1 MADTYKG
8 SITLAS
14 VEDGRDESEQIIV
27 QSSDETIYKFYT
39 SEGFKEYSPESV
51 SFWVQQ
57 RGETYGEEVSGD
69 VISFETDIAAPL
81 DSAKVTLT
89 PKQDLNGYDKPW
101 PAGGGVNKLR
111 TTAQSKTEKGVTW
124 TVNADGT
131 ITVSGTA
138 TGYTQIEVGR
148 ASVDSSMG
156 NITVSGLAST
166 INIVW
171 ASVQVR
177 DVNSNVLYT
186 IAINGRAE
194 LHCDL
199 SQYPDAYEVVVL
211 VKRNNNI
218 ATSGTVKIQ
227 VEKGTTASSW
237 SPYSNVCPITG
248 TEEVTVARTGVN
260 VWDEEWEVGYIRVA
274 DGSDAPGTNN
284 IRSKNYIPVIPSAE
298 YYLHSGL
305 STAIYCPLIFYD
317 ENKNFVSAVV
327 QQVWNRTIIIPS
339 NAYFVRFYMGSTYG
353 TTYRH
358 DISINY
364 PSTDHV
370 YHAYNGETV
379 TTDLGR
385 TIYGGSVDLV
395 SGVLTVTHKSVT
407 PPSSDYANNG
417 KTGTLYE
424 FSLNNLT
431 DKAAGS
437 TNFICSNMMV
447 SANRAE
453 YSARGRDTG
462 QTISFCLPISVANNI
477 TSARAWVD
485 SNPIQTVYELATPET
500 YQLTPQQVSALLGAN
515 TIWSDAGQ
523 IDIIYPKKDGTI
535 VRPTSNLIPD
545 VDYDHELELV
555 GTSVEDYKNLW
566 SFFGRIYG
574 TLNADET
581 TQSTQVLN
589 LVRTISN
596 NQVIFNI
603 DNLNNLAV
611 DEGRTSS
618 TDVTLFNSLQSQ
630 LSGSN
635 YFFNFK
641 VYKPTNNDPP
651 LAIDLIDY
659 KPIGV
664 EFGTSDD
671 MAQFS
676 LTATSIQQLVRDTKL
691 TFDAQGLH
699 LENGAFDITD
709 TRYHLASPSAEEF
722 DANKTSYYTYDT
734 ETGKYI
740 QCTSSSTYNAS
751 TQYYTSDPLE
761 LLAYDPNLHT
771 LRVNG
776 NGKFTGTIEAT
787 DGSFTGHVVATSGS
801 FTGTVAAQEGEIGG
815 WVIRNDGLYSRATGD
830 NKPSIELLSEGTIN
844 AQTINLGTGAH
855 INDFIQLGENAVL
868 YNPDE
873 HTGKV
878 LSLGNPES
886 ISLYNNGLFQ
896 LGNITLDGENSI
908 IKGNNWS
915 IDPDFARFRNVEVSG
930 KISSA
935 VFETA
940 SVSAVGGIM
949 LFKTAYKVESFSGRN
964 IVLDIKYSG
973 NVGDSVYLTNSDGQL
988 SELMTVD
995 AINEKQVMLAEAIPF
1010 TEVISLIQ
1018 IGNINNRP
1026 IIIGVNSTD
1035 VNAGFLSY
1043 QGITISEVYK
1053 EGNNIK
1059 NDIKAFLG
1067 NLQSLN
1073 IQGVTGYGLYG
1084 SNVYLTG
1091 SLTTQVQGLTTSYAG
1106 INTLNGANATKFD
1119 NDTSKIVFWAGS
1131 EGITNEQIAAA
1142 PFQVTEN
1149 GSIYASRGI
1158 FEGSII
1164 SRSTIEGSVIKT
1176 ARIEGSGTNP
1186 ALKILDAING
1196 IGFYTV
1202 GANDQ
1207 DIEAFT
1213 IGSDGFK
1220 IGNNHFIS
1228 ISNNSIDFNGRNI
1241 TIDSLY
1247 TRNVGGITLAISR
1260 NKIESKY
1267 GNVTTP
1273 SITFKTNSIDLTVQS
1288 TDSKFSVTES
1298 LTSLNT
1304 DLVEMKKNIA
1314 YGNIMKYE
1322 RVENQNGNENGYDLY
1337 VY

>member
-14 VEDGRDESEQIIV
+14 VENGRDGSEQIII
-27 QSSDETIYKFYT
+27 QSSEETIYKFYT
-39 SEGFKEYSPESV
+39 SEGFKRYSPESV
-51 SFWVQQ
+51 AFWVQQ
-57 RGETYGEEVSGD
+57 S
-69 VISFETDIAAPL
+69 
-81 DSAKVTLT
+81 
-89 PKQDLNGYDKPW
+89 
-101 PAGGGVNKLR
+101 
-111 TTAQSKTEKGVTW
+111 
-124 TVNADGT
+124 
-131 ITVSGTA
+131 
-138 TGYTQIEVGR
+138 
-148 ASVDSSMG
+148 
-156 NITVSGLAST
+156 
-166 INIVW
+166 
-171 ASVQVR
+171 
-177 DVNSNVLYT
+177 
-186 IAINGRAE
+186 
-194 LHCDL
+194 
-199 SQYPDAYEVVVL
+199 
-211 VKRNNNI
+211 
-218 ATSGTVKIQ
+218 
-227 VEKGTTASSW
+227 
-237 SPYSNVCPITG
+237 
-248 TEEVTVARTGVN
+248 
-260 VWDEEWEVGYIRVA
+260 
-274 DGSDAPGTNN
+274 
-284 IRSKNYIPVIPSAE
+284 
-298 YYLHSGL
+298 
-305 STAIYCPLIFYD
+305 
-317 ENKNFVSAVV
+317 
-327 QQVWNRTIIIPS
+327 
-339 NAYFVRFYMGSTYG
+339 GST
-353 TTYRH
+353 
-358 DISINY
+358 
-364 PSTDHV
+364 
-370 YHAYNGETV
+370 
-379 TTDLGR
+379 
-385 TIYGGSVDLV
+385 
-395 SGVLTVTHKSVT
+395 
-407 PPSSDYANNG
+407 
-417 KTGTLYE
+417 
-424 FSLNNLT
+424 
-431 DKAAGS
+431 
-437 TNFICSNMMV
+437 
-447 SANRAE
+447 
-453 YSARGRDTG
+453 
-462 QTISFCLPISVANNI
+462 
-477 TSARAWVD
+477 
-485 SNPIQTVYELATPET
+485 
-500 YQLTPQQVSALLGAN
+500 
-515 TIWSDAGQ
+515 
-523 IDIIYPKKDGTI
+523 
-535 VRPTSNLIPD
+535 LIPD

-566 SFFGRIYG
+566 SFFGRING

-581 TQSTQVLN
+581 TQSTSVLN

-596 NQVIFNI
+596 NQIIFSI
-603 DNLNNLAV
+603 DNLNNLAI
-611 DEGRTSS
+611 DEGTSQA
-618 TDVTLFNSLQSQ
+618 DKDLFNNLQSQ

-641 VYKPTNNDPP
+641 VYKKTSNKPP
-651 LAIDLIDY
+651 LTIDLIDY

-691 TFDAQGLH
+691 IFDAQGLH

-709 TRYHLASPSAEEF
+709 TKYHLASPSETEF
-722 DANKTSYYTYDT
+722 NANKTNYYTYDT
-734 ETGKYI
+734 GTGQYV

-751 TQYYTSDPLE
+751 TQYYTRDPLE
-761 LLAYDPNLHT
+761 LLAYDPSFRT

-776 NGKFTGTIEAT
+776 SGKFTGTIEAT
-787 DGSFTGHVVATSGS
+787 NGYFSGELRGAS
-801 FTGTVAAQEGEIGG
+801 GQFSGIIQANEGEIGG
-815 WVIRNDGLYSRATGD
+815 WIIGENGLYSKATSD
-830 NKPSIELLSEGTIN
+830 NKSLIELLGAEGVIN

-855 INDFIQLGENAVL
+855 INDFIQLGENATL
-868 YNPDE
+868 YNPNE

-896 LGNITLDGENSI
+896 LGNIILDGENSI

-973 NVGDSVYLTNSDGQL
+973 NVGDSIYLTNSDGQL
-988 SELMTVD
+988 SELMTVS
-995 AINEKQVMLAEAIPF
+995 AINEKQVTLAEAIPF

-1035 VNAGFLSY
+1035 VNAGFLNY

-1053 EGNNIK
+1053 EGNNVK

-1131 EGITNEQIAAA
+1131 EGIANEQIAAA

-1196 IGFYTV
+1196 IGFYTISQ
-1202 GANDQ
+1202 NQ
-1207 DIEAFT
+1207 DKEVFT
-1213 IGSDGFK
+1213 IGTDGFK
-1220 IGNNHFIS
+1220 IGSNHFIS
-1228 ISNNSIDFNGRNI
+1228 ISSNNSVDFNGSNI

-1247 TRNVGGITLAISR
+1247 TRNASGVTLAISQNR
-1260 NKIESKY
+1260 IESKY
-1267 GNVTTP
+1267 GSVKTP
-1273 SITFKTNSIDLTVQS
+1273 SITFKTDGVDLTVQS
-1288 TDSKFSVTES
+1288 IDSKFSVTEG

-1322 RVENQNGNENGYDLY
+1322 RIEKQNGNEIEYGYDLY